1 MVHVVSIECRLIN
14 HHIINKDTHY
24 RMSPGSVKQLSYL
37 GVGLPSLQYRIP
49 WYLYNRLS
57 LLGLEL
63 SILLLR
69 RLLRRARQRHSQ
81 LQVWRVEIQGLQLS
95 KAASLMQSSLATD
108 GRVSQSQEAAQLVDQ

>member
-1 MVHVVSIECRLIN
+1 MLDSH
-14 HHIINKDTHY
+14 
-24 RMSPGSVKQLSYL
+24 LS
-37 GVGLPSLQYRIP
+37 RIP

-69 RLLRRARQRHSQ
+69 RLLRESELEALPAPS
-81 LQVWRVEIQGLQLS
+81 LESGDQGLKLS

-108 GRVSQSQEAAQLVDQ
+108 GRVSQSEEAAQLVDQ